1 METRPARPSG
11 TQEARFLLDTNIC
24 IYIRRKKPDAVL
36 RRFRTLKQGEAR
48 LSVITF
54 GELVYGAEKSAQ
66 RAAARE
72 LLRELAEALPVM
84 GLPETAAEEYG
95 TIRAELE
102 RKGQMIG
109 NNDLWIAAHAKA
121 AGLTLVTNNEREF
134 RRVRG
139 LKVENWTV

>member
-1 METRPARPSG
+1 MEL
-11 TQEARFLLDTNIC
+11 RFLLDTNIC
-24 IYIRRKKPDAVL
+24 IYIRRKKPAEVL
-36 RRFRTLKQGEAR
+36 RRFRRLKAGEVA

-54 GELVYGAEKSAQ
+54 GELVYGAEKSAP
-66 RAAARE
+66 RAAALE
-72 LLRELAEALPVM
+72 LLRELVQELPVM
-84 GLPETAAEEYG
+84 GLPETAAESYG

-139 LKVENWTV
+139 LKVENWAV